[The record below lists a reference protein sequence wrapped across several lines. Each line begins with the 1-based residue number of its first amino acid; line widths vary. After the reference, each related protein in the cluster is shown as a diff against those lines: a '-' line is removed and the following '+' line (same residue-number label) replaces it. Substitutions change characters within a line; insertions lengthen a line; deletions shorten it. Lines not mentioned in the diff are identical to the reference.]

1 MHKNKM
7 VLHINNSSNNRT
19 LLITVPYDIN
29 FEIKVDG
36 KRVSYRKIFDTFIG
50 CDLQPGIHEIELL
63 YKNRGGEIIPWDY
76 NKLFEYDGR
85 GPLSHYKINVN
96 NVTNI

>member
-1 MHKNKM
+1 MKTMHKNKM

-63 YKNRGGEIIPWDY
+63 YKNRGGRLYLGIIISC
-76 NKLFEYDGR
+76 
-85 GPLSHYKINVN
+85 LSMMGAVRYLTIK
-96 NVTNI
+96 